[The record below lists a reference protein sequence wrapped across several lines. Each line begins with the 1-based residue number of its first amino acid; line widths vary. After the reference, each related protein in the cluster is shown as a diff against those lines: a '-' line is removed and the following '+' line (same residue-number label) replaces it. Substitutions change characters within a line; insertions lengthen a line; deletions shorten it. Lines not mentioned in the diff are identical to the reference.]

1 MTLVKDPEYAGEFLQ
16 LDDNFKKLIKEL
28 GNAINDSLADS
39 ENIADVISR
48 IRASGY
54 ELFLVLEVTIG
65 FSKRGEGEV
74 IHRHKL
80 EAAPGEEP
88 EFRLTN
94 QDNKFLRSLNIR
106 VEEESK

>member
-1 MTLVKDPEYAGEFLQ
+1 LQ

-39 ENIADVISR
+39 ESIADVIGR
-48 IRASGY
+48 IRTAGY

-65 FSKRGEGEV
+65 FNKRGEDG
-74 IHRHKL
+74 IIRRPKL
-80 EAAPGEEP
+80 DTAPGEEP

-94 QDNKFLRSLNIR
+94 QDNLFLRSLNIR
-106 VEEESK
+106 IEDESK

>member
-1 MTLVKDPEYAGEFLQ
+1 MQ

-39 ENIADVISR
+39 ESIADVIGR
-48 IRASGY
+48 IRTAGY

-65 FSKRGEGEV
+65 FNKRGEEGIV
-74 IHRHKL
+74 QRRKL
-80 EAAPGEEP
+80 ETTPGQDP

-94 QDNKFLRSLNIR
+94 QDNQFLRSLNIR
-106 VEEESK
+106 IEEEPK

>member
-1 MTLVKDPEYAGEFLQ
+1 MQ

-39 ENIADVISR
+39 ETISEVISR

-54 ELFLVLEVTIG
+54 DLFLVLEVTIG
-65 FSKRGEGEV
+65 FSKRGEEDV
-74 IHRHKL
+74 IRRR
-80 EAAPGEEP
+80 EIETSPEGDP

-94 QDNKFLRSLNIR
+94 QDNQFLRSLNIR
-106 VEEESK
+106 IEEETK